1 MPFITGL
8 LKRLVLALIV
18 SASFVSLAP
27 VAHAQTIVV
36 QGNRRVD
43 AEAVRSY
50 FTGGSQAQVNQAV
63 KDLYATGQF
72 SNVSVRRDGGRIIV
86 SVSENNSINR
96 VVFEGN
102 TKLKAEV
109 LTSEVQ
115 SKSRGAYSAAAV
127 QADVQRILEI
137 YRRTGRAAATVTSR
151 TVDLP
156 NGRIDVVFTIVE
168 GDKTG
173 VKSINF
179 VGNKVFSSGKLAGL
193 MQTTEMNLLSFIKT
207 TDVYDPDRIAAD
219 QELIRRYYL
228 KNGYADFRVVGSDAR
243 YDAEQKGYIITI
255 TVEEGPQY
263 HIGQVSVDSRLRDV
277 DGASLNGLVRLSAG
291 DVYDGDLVE
300 KSVDVISREVARRGY
315 AFSQVRP
322 KGDRDAATRTI
333 TLGFVVD
340 DGPRVYIERIN
351 IRGNTRT
358 RDYVVRRE
366 FDLGE
371 GDAYNRQL
379 VDRAEKRLNNLGYF
393 KKVKI
398 SNEPGSSPDRIV
410 INVDVEDQPTGSF
423 SVAGGYSTTDG
434 VLAEVSVTE
443 SNFLGRGQYVR
454 AAASRGQYSQ
464 GYELSFTEPYFLD
477 RRLAAGFDLFRKQTD
492 VSKYAQYT
500 TIITGGTIRFGLPV
514 TDELSFSPRYSLYAT
529 TIKIPNDTTN
539 PFNDCTSPIAG
550 FTPGTA
556 GSTVPLGDGIVAG
569 TGNCLSNGEA
579 SLAVKEAKGR
589 QLTSLVGYTLAY
601 NTLDNNKAP
610 TAGIYGELKQ
620 DVAGAG
626 GDSKFVRSTGDLRYY
641 REIFDDVVGLVHVQ
655 GGNIFGFGGRKLN
668 IVDNF
673 NLGPSLVRGFAPGGI
688 GPRDFSAGIDP
699 KTSGGLGGT
708 TYVGASLE
716 FQFPIFGLPREIGL
730 KGAVFADAGT
740 LFNYNGRT
748 NFTPGGGACIAQNV
762 APAFTQGTC
771 LNVRDSHVIRSSV
784 GASILWAS
792 PLGPIRFDYAFAL
805 SKDKLDVKQA
815 FRFSGGTSF

>member
-8 LKRLVLALIV
+8 LKRLVLALVV
-18 SASFVSLAP
+18 SASLVSLAP
-27 VAHAQTIVV
+27 LAHAQTIVV

-115 SKSRGAYSAAAV
+115 SKSRGAYSPAAV

-173 VKSINF
+173 VKAINF
-179 VGNKVFSSGKLAGL
+179 VGNQVFSSGKLAGL
-193 MQTTEMNLLSFIKT
+193 MQTTEMNLLSFLKT

-243 YDAEQKGYIITI
+243 YDAEQNGYIITI

-277 DGASLNGLVRLSAG
+277 DGNSLNGLVRLSTG

-358 RDYVVRRE
+358 RDYVIRRE

-423 SVAGGYSTTDG
+423 SVSGGYSTTDG
-434 VLAEVSVTE
+434 ILAEVSVTE

-454 AAASRGQYSQ
+454 AAASRGQFSQ

-492 VSKYAQYT
+492 QSKYAQYS
-500 TIITGGTIRFGLPV
+500 TIITGGTVRFGLPV
-514 TDELSFSPRYSLYAT
+514 TDELSFSPRYSLYNT
-529 TIKIPNDTTN
+529 TIKIPNTSAT
-539 PFNDCTSPIAG
+539 PFNDCTSPING
-550 FTPGTA
+550 FTPGTPGA
-556 GSTVPLGDGIVAG
+556 VTPLSVTA
-569 TGNCLSNGEA
+569 NCLSNGEA
-579 SLAVKEAKGR
+579 SLAVKEAKGS

-601 NTLDNNKAP
+601 NTLDSNKTP
-610 TAGIYGELKQ
+610 TAGIYAELKQ
-620 DVAGAG
+620 DFAGAG
-626 GDSKFVRSTGDLRYY
+626 GDSKFIRSTGDIRYY
-641 REIFDDVVGLVHVQ
+641 REIFDDIVGLVHVQ
-655 GGNIFGFGGRKLN
+655 GGNITGFGGNKLR

-708 TYVGASLE
+708 TYFGASLE

-748 NFTPGGGACIAQNV
+748 NFSAGGGACVAQNV

-771 LNVRDSHVIRSSV
+771 LNVRDSHAIRSSV
-784 GASILWAS
+784 GASLLWAS

-805 SKDKLDVKQA
+805 TKDKLDVKQA

>member
-8 LKRLVLALIV
+8 LKRLVLALVV
-18 SASFVSLAP
+18 SASLVSLAP
-27 VAHAQTIVV
+27 LAHAQTIVV

-115 SKSRGAYSAAAV
+115 SKSRGAYSPAAV

-173 VKSINF
+173 VKAINF
-179 VGNKVFSSGKLAGL
+179 VGNQVFSSGKLAGL
-193 MQTTEMNLLSFIKT
+193 MQTTEMNLLSFLKT

-277 DGASLNGLVRLSAG
+277 DGNSLNGLVRLSTG

-358 RDYVVRRE
+358 RDYVIRRE

-423 SVAGGYSTTDG
+423 SVSGGYSTTDG
-434 VLAEVSVTE
+434 ILAEVSVTE

-454 AAASRGQYSQ
+454 AAASRGQFSQ

-492 VSKYAQYT
+492 QSKYAQYS
-500 TIITGGTIRFGLPV
+500 TIITGGTVRFGLPV
-514 TDELSFSPRYSLYAT
+514 TDELSFSPRYSLYNT
-529 TIKIPNDTTN
+529 TIKIPNTSAT
-539 PFNDCTSPIAG
+539 PFNDCTSPING
-550 FTPGTA
+550 FTPGTPGA
-556 GSTVPLGDGIVAG
+556 VTPLSVTA
-569 TGNCLSNGEA
+569 NCLSNGEA
-579 SLAVKEAKGR
+579 SLAVKEAKGS

-601 NTLDNNKAP
+601 NTLDSNKTP
-610 TAGIYGELKQ
+610 TAGIYAELKQ
-620 DVAGAG
+620 DFAGAG
-626 GDSKFVRSTGDLRYY
+626 GDSKFIRSTGDIRYY
-641 REIFDDVVGLVHVQ
+641 REIFDDIVGLVHVQ
-655 GGNIFGFGGRKLN
+655 GGNITGFGGNKLR

-708 TYVGASLE
+708 TYFGASLE

-748 NFTPGGGACIAQNV
+748 NFSAGGGACVAQNV

-771 LNVRDSHVIRSSV
+771 LNVRDSHAIRSSV
-784 GASILWAS
+784 GASLLWAS

-805 SKDKLDVKQA
+805 TKDKLDVKQA